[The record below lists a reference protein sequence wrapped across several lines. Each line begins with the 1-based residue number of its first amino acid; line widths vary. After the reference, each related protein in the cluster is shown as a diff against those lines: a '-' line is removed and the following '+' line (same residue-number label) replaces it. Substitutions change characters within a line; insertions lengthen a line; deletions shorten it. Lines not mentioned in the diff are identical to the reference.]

1 MEVEASKKKGD
12 TNTRK
17 KTHQLFA
24 ASGCAGGSNPAE
36 EDTPVVEGSPAEGGS
51 PGEPR
56 LRRGT
61 GHSSARWRRSEDSGK
76 EPGGRPEA
84 GPDSLRG
91 NLDT

>member
-51 PGEPR
+51 PAVEE
-56 LRRGT
+56 GT
-61 GHSSARWRRSEDSGK
+61 AVAVADPSCDRWC
-76 EPGGRPEA
+76 
-84 GPDSLRG
+84 
-91 NLDT
+91 